1 MATKA
6 KLQLRPPAK
15 PKSVT
20 GSKVPPKLA
29 GPSSKR
35 PEGEGL
41 RMIGGHF
48 PRATWVQLRKLAID
62 ENRTTQDL
70 LGEALS
76 DLFAK
81 YSR

>member
-1 MATKA
+1 MATRA

-15 PKSVT
+15 PKSAT
-20 GSKVPPKLA
+20 KSKIPPKPAVL
-29 GPSSKR
+29 SSKG
-35 PEGEGL
+35 PEDEGL

-48 PRATWVQLRKLAID
+48 PRATWVQLRKLASK
-62 ENRTTQDL
+62 ENRTTQEL

>member
-15 PKSVT
+15 PKSAT
-20 GSKVPPKLA
+20 KSKVPPRLA
-29 GPSSKR
+29 LPSSKI

-48 PRATWVQLRKLAID
+48 PRATWVQLRKLASN
-62 ENRTTQDL
+62 ENRTTQEL
-70 LGEALS
+70 LSEALS

-81 YSR
+81 YNR

>member
-1 MATKA
+1 MPNRA
-6 KLQLRPPAK
+6 KSQMRPPPK
-15 PKSVT
+15 PKSAT
-20 GSKVPPKLA
+20 GSKGPPKLA
-29 GPSSKR
+29 APSSKS
-35 PEGEGL
+35 PEGEEL

-48 PRATWVQLRKLAID
+48 PRATWVQLRKLASK
-62 ENRTTQDL
+62 ENRTTQEL